1 VLQADGVDEEAAAY
15 LRFVR
20 EEAARIPHVCASSRR
35 SVATFTAAAVEPIED
50 ASMPEHSWL
59 CSVLDNFVAARS
71 QVQLGAE
78 TEKDPTSHGKLPH
91 VTDRRSWH
99 RVLRQD
105 QVQPYS
111 HVLAKMD
118 NNLTA
123 SCLKCLVMEALD
135 DDNELLT
142 HIGLW
147 LYGLMIR
154 LEKPLH
160 MDVAA
165 TLRQLSAFA
174 RQRRASLIADIAKV
188 HSAAEQLAMFDT
200 LLVLAGGFFGQDTHL
215 APIAD
220 SYLVSIAAR

>member
-1 VLQADGVDEEAAAY
+1 MIGLVLQADGVDEEAAAY

-59 CSVLDNFVAARS
+59 CNVLDNFVAARS
-71 QVQLGAE
+71 RVQLGAE
-78 TEKDPTSHGKLPH
+78 AEKDPSSHGMLPH

-105 QVQPYS
+105 QVQPHS
-111 HVLAKMD
+111 DVLAKMD

-135 DDNELLT
+135 DDNDLLT

-154 LEKPLH
+154 LASTVSRSCMRPARL
-160 MDVAA
+160 
-165 TLRQLSAFA
+165 LSVV
-174 RQRRASLIADIAKV
+174 RC
-188 HSAAEQLAMFDT
+188 
-200 LLVLAGGFFGQDTHL
+200 
-215 APIAD
+215 
-220 SYLVSIAAR
+220 